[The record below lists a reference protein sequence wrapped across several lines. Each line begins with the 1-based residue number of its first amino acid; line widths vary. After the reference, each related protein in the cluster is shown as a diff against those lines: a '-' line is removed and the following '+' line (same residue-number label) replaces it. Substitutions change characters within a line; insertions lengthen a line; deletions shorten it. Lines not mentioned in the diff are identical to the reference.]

1 MLYNR
6 GVETKEYLLDW
17 YGKWEPPDLERK
29 SISAAARYLGFNQS
43 TFAQW
48 IAGNGRPSKE
58 NCRRMAPVVGDGIFI
73 AAGYS
78 EPEDP
83 FPERLRLAL
92 ESARDTII
100 SRGLVGDSP
109 EAEKVIIDAM
119 SAAGYR
125 LIVTKDD
132 PSTN

>member
-1 MLYNR
+1 MFMEFKDWILQKFLEWER
-6 GVETKEYLLDW
+6 TK
-17 YGKWEPPDLERK
+17 PRRQ
-29 SISAAARYLGFNQS
+29 SQAAFARYLGINPSSMSQYLSGDFEPRDGNLQK
-43 TFAQW
+43 
-48 IAGNGRPSKE
+48 IADKLGAEVYTVLGF
-58 NCRRMAPVVGDGIFI
+58 D
-73 AAGYS
+73 
-78 EPEDP
+78 EPDP